1 MLINMQ
7 IQIDL
12 SILNGPQQQAVTC
25 TEGPLL
31 VLAGAGSGKTRVL
44 THRIAYLISEKG
56 VLPWNILALT
66 FTNKA
71 AGEMRE
77 RVEKLLNQAGNADMW
92 VLTFHS
98 FCVRILRRE
107 IDRLGYDPKF
117 VIYDD
122 SDQQTL
128 IKHVIKN
135 MNLDDKVFTPR
146 QLASQFSSAKNHMP
160 HDPAAF
166 LRESGAIRQVVEAF
180 SVYEKYLKKNN
191 ALDFDDLLLKTV
203 ELFQNEPEVLE
214 RYRLRFRYILVDEYQ
229 DTNLAQY
236 EIVRQLAGEHRN
248 LCVVGDDDQSI
259 YGWRGADIRNI
270 LEFEKDFPG
279 ASVIRL
285 EQNYRSTGNI
295 LEAANLVIS
304 NNRGRKQKKLWTDR
318 KGGDPVDLY
327 IAQDDRDEAQNICR
341 TILGDVRR
349 GRSFSDFA
357 VLYRTHAQSRVLEMY
372 LKSYDIPYRVYG
384 GVSFFQRAEVKD
396 ILSYLRLIEN
406 PHDDV
411 SFRRVINTPKRGL
424 GDSAISMLESK
435 AAEMNS
441 SLLAAALKMQDEPS
455 RYASKFRQF
464 CGVLSGALGMLGI
477 SSLSDITEWLLNEI
491 RYEDYLRD
499 DKKEN
504 AETRLEIVNELISY
518 MAEFEKSLSPE
529 EADPLQAFLENVA
542 LFTSTDELDA
552 EAGQI
557 TMMTLHSA
565 KGLEFPVVFL
575 CGLEQGLFPSEKS
588 RFDPERMEEERR
600 LCYVGITRA
609 MDTLHLSYARERMN
623 FGRIEPAVPSVFLDE
638 LESVLPDQ
646 RTSGGKSRAQ
656 TYSTGSSFQAQ
667 RGYSLF
673 SGIPQ
678 DSSDMHTL
686 KKPGAGAQKP
696 VQPVSVELRPPA
708 FAFSAGQR
716 VSHAKYGAGT
726 ILSLSGSGGGQ
737 ILEIDFDNGQVK
749 KFSASM
755 APITPLED

>member
-1 MLINMQ
+1 MYTPL
-7 IQIDL
+7 DL
-12 SILNGPQQQAVTC
+12 SKLNGPQREAVTC

-44 THRIAYLISEKG
+44 THRIAYLISEKD

-77 RVEKLLNQAGNADMW
+77 RVENLVGPAGSGDMW

-122 SDQQTL
+122 TDQQTL
-128 IKHVIKN
+128 VRHVIKD

-146 QLASQFSSAKNHMP
+146 QLAAQFSSAKNHMP
-160 HDPAAF
+160 HDPAGF
-166 LRESGAIRQVVEAF
+166 LRESGAIRQVTEAF
-180 SVYEKYLKKNN
+180 SVYEKYLRKNN

-203 ELFQNEPEVLE
+203 ELFEKEPEVLE
-214 RYRLRFRYILVDEYQ
+214 KYRLRFRYILVDEYQ

-236 EIVRQLAGEHRN
+236 EIVRLLAGVHRN

-279 ASVIRL
+279 ARVIRL

-304 NNRGRKQKKLWTDR
+304 NNRGRKPKKLWTER
-318 KGGDPVDLY
+318 KGGDPVGLF
-327 IAQDDRDEAQNICR
+327 IAEDDRDEAQNICR
-341 TILGDVRR
+341 TILSETRR
-349 GRSFSDFA
+349 GRSWADFA
-357 VLYRTHAQSRVLEMY
+357 VLYRTHAQSRMLEMY

-396 ILSYLRLIEN
+396 LLAYLRLLEN

-411 SFRRVINTPKRGL
+411 SFRRAVNTPKRGL
-424 GDSAISMLESK
+424 GDGAISLLESK

-441 SLLAAALKMQDEPS
+441 SLLAAALKLQDEPS
-455 RYASKFRQF
+455 RYAAKLKQF
-464 CGVLSGALGMLGI
+464 CGVLSGALGMLGLSPI
-477 SSLSDITEWLLNEI
+477 SEITEWLLGEI

-504 AETRLEIVNELISY
+504 FETRLEIVNELVSY
-518 MAEFEKSLSPE
+518 MAEFEESLPAE
-529 EADPLQAFLENVA
+529 EVSDPLQAFLENVA
-542 LFTSTDELDA
+542 LFTSTDELDSS
-552 EAGQI
+552 AGQV
-557 TMMTLHSA
+557 TLMTLHSA

-575 CGLEQGLFPSEKS
+575 CGLEQGLFPSEKC
-588 RFDPERMEEERR
+588 RYDPERMEEERR

-623 FGRIEPAVPSVFLDE
+623 FGRIEPSVPSVFLDE
-638 LESVLPDQ
+638 LEPVLPDQ
-646 RTSGGKSRAQ
+646 PAGKRSRRAPAGGFGSPFQ
-656 TYSTGSSFQAQ
+656 TQA
-667 RGYSLF
+667 GYSF
-673 SGIPQ
+673 YSSPSPSSG
-678 DSSDMHTL
+678 DMHTL
-686 KKPGAGAQKP
+686 KKPAPAGPKP
-696 VQPVSVELRPPA
+696 AQPVSVELKPPA
-708 FAFSAGQR
+708 FAFKPGQR
-716 VSHAKYGAGT
+716 VSHAKYGTGT
-726 ILSLSGSGGGQ
+726 ILSMSGSGGGQ
-737 ILEIDFDNGQVK
+737 ILEIDFDSGQVK

>member
-1 MLINMQ
+1 MQ
-7 IQIDL
+7 TPLDL
-12 SILNGPQQQAVTC
+12 SKLNGPQREAVTC

-44 THRIAYLISEKG
+44 THRIAYLISEKE

-77 RVEKLLNQAGNADMW
+77 RVENLVGPAGSGDMW

-122 SDQQTL
+122 TDQQTL
-128 IKHVIKN
+128 VRHVIKD

-146 QLASQFSSAKNHMP
+146 QLAAQFSAAKNHMP
-160 HDPAAF
+160 HNPAAF
-166 LRESGAIRQVVEAF
+166 LRESGAIRQVTEAF
-180 SVYEKYLKKNN
+180 SVYEKYLRKNN

-203 ELFQNEPEVLE
+203 ELFLKEPEVLE
-214 RYRLRFRYILVDEYQ
+214 KYRLRFRYILVDEYQ

-236 EIVRQLAGEHRN
+236 EIVRLLAGVHRN

-279 ASVIRL
+279 ARVIRL

-304 NNRGRKQKKLWTDR
+304 NNRGRKPKKLWTER
-318 KGGDPVDLY
+318 KGGDPVELF
-327 IAQDDRDEAQNICR
+327 IAEDDRDEAQNICR
-341 TILGDVRR
+341 TILGETRR
-349 GRSFSDFA
+349 GRSWSDFA

-396 ILSYLRLIEN
+396 LLAYFRLLEN

-411 SFRRVINTPKRGL
+411 SFRRAVNTPKRGL
-424 GDSAISMLESK
+424 GDGAISLLESK

-441 SLLAAALKMQDEPS
+441 SLLAAALKLQNEPS
-455 RYASKFRQF
+455 RYAAKFRQF
-464 CGVLSGALGMLGI
+464 CGVLSGALGMLGLSPI
-477 SSLSDITEWLLNEI
+477 SEIAEWLLGEI

-504 AETRLEIVNELISY
+504 FETRLEIVNELVSY
-518 MAEFEKSLSPE
+518 MAEFEESLPAE
-529 EADPLQAFLENVA
+529 EVSDPLQAFLENVA
-542 LFTSTDELDA
+542 LFTSTDELDSG
-552 EAGQI
+552 AGQV
-557 TMMTLHSA
+557 TLMTLHSA

-588 RFDPERMEEERR
+588 RYDPERMEEERR

-609 MDTLHLSYARERMN
+609 MDALHLSYARERMN
-623 FGRIEPAVPSVFLDE
+623 FGRIEPSVPSVFLDE
-638 LESVLPDQ
+638 LEPVLPEQ
-646 RTSGGKSRAQ
+646 RAGSRNRRA
-656 TYSTGSSFQAQ
+656 SAGRFVSFFQAQ
-667 RGYSLF
+667 TGYPFRTGPSPS
-673 SGIPQ
+673 SG
-678 DSSDMHTL
+678 DMHTL
-686 KKPGAGAQKP
+686 KKPKPAVQKP
-696 VQPVSVELRPPA
+696 ARPVSVELKPPA
-708 FAFSAGQR
+708 FVFRPGQR

-726 ILSLSGSGGGQ
+726 ILGMSGSGGGQ
-737 ILEIDFDNGQVK
+737 ILEIDFDGGQVK

>member
-1 MLINMQ
+1 M
-7 IQIDL
+7 DL
-12 SILNGPQQQAVTC
+12 SKLNGPQLQAVTC

-44 THRIAYLISEKG
+44 THRIAYLISEKD
-56 VLPWNILALT
+56 VMPWNILALT

-77 RVEKLLNQAGNADMW
+77 RVERLVGPSGSGDMW

-122 SDQQTL
+122 TDQQTL
-128 IKHVIKN
+128 IKHVIKDL
-135 MNLDDKVFTPR
+135 NLNDKVFTPR
-146 QLASQFSSAKNHMP
+146 QLASQFSAAKNHMP

-166 LRESGAIRQVVEAF
+166 LRESGAIRQVSDAF

-203 ELFQNEPEVLE
+203 ELFRTEPEVLD

-236 EIVRQLAGEHRN
+236 EIVRLLAGEHRN

-279 ASVIRL
+279 ARVIRL

-295 LEAANLVIS
+295 LKAANLVIS
-304 NNRGRKQKKLWTDR
+304 NNRGRKPKTLWTER
-318 KGGDPVDLY
+318 KGGDPVDLFT
-327 IAQDDRDEAQNICR
+327 AQDDRDEAQHICR
-341 TILGDVRR
+341 IILGDVRR
-349 GRSFSDFA
+349 GRSYSDFA

-396 ILSYLRLIEN
+396 IIAYLRLLEN

-424 GDSAISMLESK
+424 GDGALSLLESR

-441 SLLAAALKMQDEPS
+441 SLLAAALKLQHENS
-455 RYASKFRQF
+455 RYAARLGQF
-464 CGVLSGALGMLGI
+464 CGVLTGALGMLGS
-477 SSLSDITEWLLNEI
+477 SSLAELTEWLLNEI

-504 AETRLEIVNELISY
+504 YETRLEIVNELVSY
-518 MAEFEKSLSPE
+518 MAEFEEGLPSGE
-529 EADPLQAFLENVA
+529 VADPLQAFLENVA
-542 LFTSTDELDA
+542 LFTSTDELDSA
-552 EAGQI
+552 AGQI

-623 FGRIEPAVPSVFLDE
+623 FGRIEPAVPSVFLEE
-638 LESVLPDQ
+638 LDPVLPAQ
-646 RTSGGKSRAQ
+646 QTGIRKNRGQTHGFGSAFQPRA
-656 TYSTGSSFQAQ
+656 GF
-667 RGYSLF
+667 SLF
-673 SGIPQ
+673 PDAPASSG
-678 DSSDMHTL
+678 DKHAL
-686 KKPGAGAQKP
+686 KKTVPAGQKP
-696 VQPVSVELRPPA
+696 VRPVPVELKPPA
-708 FAFSAGQR
+708 FSFAAGQR
-716 VSHAKYGAGT
+716 VSHAKYGPGT

-737 ILEIDFDNGQVK
+737 ILEIDFDGGQVK

>member
-1 MLINMQ
+1 
-7 IQIDL
+7 
-12 SILNGPQQQAVTC
+12 
-25 TEGPLL
+25 
-31 VLAGAGSGKTRVL
+31 
-44 THRIAYLISEKG
+44 
-56 VLPWNILALT
+56 
-66 FTNKA
+66 
-71 AGEMRE
+71 
-77 RVEKLLNQAGNADMW
+77 
-92 VLTFHS
+92 
-98 FCVRILRRE
+98 
-107 IDRLGYDPKF
+107 
-117 VIYDD
+117 
-122 SDQQTL
+122 
-128 IKHVIKN
+128 
-135 MNLDDKVFTPR
+135 
-146 QLASQFSSAKNHMP
+146 
-160 HDPAAF
+160 
-166 LRESGAIRQVVEAF
+166 
-180 SVYEKYLKKNN
+180 
-191 ALDFDDLLLKTV
+191 
-203 ELFQNEPEVLE
+203 
-214 RYRLRFRYILVDEYQ
+214 
-229 DTNLAQY
+229 
-236 EIVRQLAGEHRN
+236 
-248 LCVVGDDDQSI
+248 
-259 YGWRGADIRNI
+259 
-270 LEFEKDFPG
+270 
-279 ASVIRL
+279 
-285 EQNYRSTGNI
+285 
-295 LEAANLVIS
+295 
-304 NNRGRKQKKLWTDR
+304 
-318 KGGDPVDLY
+318 
-327 IAQDDRDEAQNICR
+327 
-341 TILGDVRR
+341 
-349 GRSFSDFA
+349 
-357 VLYRTHAQSRVLEMY
+357 MY

-441 SLLAAALKMQDEPS
+441 SLLAAALKLQDEPS

-491 RYEDYLRD
+491 CYEDYLRD

-504 AETRLEIVNELISY
+504 TETRLEIVNELISY
-518 MAEFEKSLSPE
+518 MAEFEKGLSPE

-552 EAGQI
+552 EAGQV

-646 RTSGGKSRAQ
+646 RPSRGNSRAQ
-656 TYSTGSSFQAQ
+656 TCGTVSSFQAP

-673 SGIPQ
+673 SGISQ

-686 KKPGAGAQKP
+686 KKPGAAAQKP
-696 VQPVSVELRPPA
+696 VQAVPVELRPPA